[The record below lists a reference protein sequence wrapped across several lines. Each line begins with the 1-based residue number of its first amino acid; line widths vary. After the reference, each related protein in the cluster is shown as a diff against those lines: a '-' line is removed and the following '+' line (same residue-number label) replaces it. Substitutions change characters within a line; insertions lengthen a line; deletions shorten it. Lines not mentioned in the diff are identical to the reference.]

1 MDIDEEI
8 LALTGDSPVRPRT
21 RSRRDGKRSRNVSLS
36 DDEESN
42 FSDASISDSDVS
54 LIEEVKSYGKDLIK
68 DEEDRKRLDNLPE
81 FEREAI
87 IAERAEKKQNLMERL
102 EIKKKLKEGN
112 KHKISS
118 SRHLTRHDKLSE
130 KEKKSESLYDL
141 KRKRE
146 KKRSK
151 LAEKDNE
158 EKRIRST
165 YSDSESD
172 DYDNKDSEQEVIT
185 LEELNSVRISRDEL
199 EKWVYTSFFNK
210 TVIGGY
216 ARLGIGFDSN
226 KHYIYRITK
235 ILDVVDYHRTYKV
248 NRTTVKKAL
257 ILEHGKAKKR
267 FGMDII
273 SNSPFTEQEYNRY
286 LAVMK
291 NEQQQLPTKDFIRE
305 KGQQIQE
312 ARNHKFTGEEISDM
326 VEEKKQLL
334 KVPLNFAM
342 EKASLI
348 LRKDKAEQLGD
359 EKEVEMINTKLDE
372 LNNMKDEKSRLVDE
386 KLDNWTKLNERNRKM
401 NMIENRKAE
410 VQAAQERKKLGR
422 DDFDPFARRK
432 CMPTH
437 VVATKEPVSSEVEE
451 EKIDEP
457 EVPDS
462 AVLKVNSQ
470 VFNKQ
475 FSVALIEGDEFNVEI
490 DPAEVTIVI

>member
-1 MDIDEEI
+1 MEDFDDEI
-8 LALTGDSPVRPRT
+8 LALAGDSPVKSRKSRHERKRT
-21 RSRRDGKRSRNVSLS
+21 RSVSLS
-36 DDEESN
+36 DDESN
-42 FSDASISDSDVS
+42 FSDASISESDAS
-54 LIEEVKSYGKDLIK
+54 LVEEVESYGPDLII

-81 FEREAI
+81 IERERI
-87 IAERAEKKQNLMERL
+87 IADRAEKRQILKERL
-102 EIKKKLKEGN
+102 EVKRKLKEGKKN
-112 KHKISS
+112 KISS
-118 SRHLTRHDKLSE
+118 SRHLTRHDRMTE
-130 KEKKSESLYDL
+130 KEKKSESLSDL
-141 KRKRE
+141 RRKRE

-151 LAEKDNE
+151 MANDNDE
-158 EKRIRST
+158 DKRNRST
-165 YSDSESD
+165 WSDSESD
-172 DYDNKDSEQEVIT
+172 DNDAKEPEQEVIT
-185 LEELNSVRISRDEL
+185 LEELNSIRISRDEL

-226 KHYIYRITK
+226 KNYIYRITR

-248 NRTTVKKAL
+248 NKTTVKKAL

-286 LAVMK
+286 LTVMK
-291 NEQQQLPTKDFIRE
+291 NEQQQLPTKEFIKE
-305 KGQQIQE
+305 KEQQIQE

-326 VEEKKQLL
+326 VQEKKQLL

-342 EKASLI
+342 EKATL
-348 LRKDKAEQLGD
+348 LLQKDKAEELGD
-359 EKEVEMINTKLDE
+359 EKEIAIINNKLNE
-372 LNNMKDEKSRLVDE
+372 LNNMKEEKSRLVDE
-386 KLDNWTKLNERNRKM
+386 KLDNWTRLNERNRKM
-401 NMIENRKAE
+401 NIIENRKAE

-437 VVATKEPVSSEVEE
+437 VVATKDMVFSDAE
-451 EKIDEP
+451 EKIEEP

-462 AVLKVNSQ
+462 AVLKVTDK

-475 FSVALIEGDEFNVEI
+475 FSVALIEGDEFDVEI
-490 DPAEVTIVI
+490 DPSEVTMVI